1 MAISR
6 AQKESQVEKLHSEL
20 GNTQS
25 VVLVDFEGLDVP
37 QVTELRRKMRAI
49 QARYQV
55 VKNALAKRAIEGTP
69 FQMLDEH
76 FGGATA
82 IAYSDDD
89 PVPLVKTLV
98 EFAKTA
104 PALTVKVAVVQG
116 QTITAK
122 AVADLAT
129 LPGRPEL
136 QVTLLMVM
144 QASMVQLVRVLGA
157 VPRDLM
163 SVLSQV
169 EKKKAEEE
177 EH

>member
-6 AQKESQVEKLHSEL
+6 AQKESQVEKLHSEF
-20 GNTQS
+20 GNAQN
-25 VVLVDFEGLDVP
+25 VILVDFKGLDVP
-37 QVTELRRKMRAI
+37 QVTELRRKVRAI

-69 FQMLDEH
+69 FQTLDEH

-82 IAYSDDD
+82 IAYSGDD
-89 PVPLVKTLV
+89 PVTLAKTLV
-98 EFAKTA
+98 KFAKTA
-104 PALTVKVAVVQG
+104 PALTVKAAVVQG
-116 QTITAK
+116 QTIEAK

-136 QVTLLMVM
+136 QATLLRVL
-144 QASMVQLVRVLGA
+144 QAPMVQLVRVLGA

-163 SVLSQV
+163 SVMSQV

-177 EH
+177 H

>member
-6 AQKESQVEKLHSEL
+6 TQKESQVERLHSEL
-20 GNTQS
+20 GSTQN
-25 VVLVDFEGLDVP
+25 VILVDFKGLDVP

-69 FQMLDEH
+69 FQALDEH

-82 IAYSDDD
+82 IAYSGDD
-89 PVPLVKTLV
+89 PVPLAKTLV
-98 EFAKTA
+98 EFSKTA
-104 PALTVKVAVVQG
+104 PALTVKAAVVQG
-116 QTITAK
+116 KSIEAK

-129 LPGRPEL
+129 LPGKPEL
-136 QVTLLMVM
+136 QAALLRVL
-144 QASMVQLVRVLGA
+144 QAPMTQFVRVLGA

-163 SVLSQV
+163 NVLNQV
-169 EKKKAEEE
+169 EKKKLEE